1 MDAAATASLSTQLS
15 LLAVQAGRGW
25 PDAAVREA
33 ATMAA
38 EAVVDDVAPYLRPL
52 LDDHRSAGERLL
64 LVERG
69 AAGHRRAARRTP
81 RCRGRRGDDL
91 GRRPGTARPDPGPAG
106 LGPIQ
111 GRRGPRR
118 GCARHACR
126 PAPAHAYAD
135 NFFAGPLLAS
145 VGHATAV
152 DPDARLTLLA
162 RTRGWPIRHLD
173 VPEGVVK
180 VAGRE
185 LQEWL
190 RPFAG
195 VEAVLN
201 ARIEIAGLEH
211 VPGRGGAILAFNHRS
226 YFDAA
231 VVSLVAARAGRA
243 VRGLGKKEV
252 LDAPVLG
259 QLARAVG
266 TIRVDRGTGSDE
278 PLEAA
283 ALALRAG
290 EVVMIAPQGTIP
302 RGPAFFEPELK
313 GRWGVAR
320 LAAMTR
326 APVIPMGLW
335 GTEQVWPR
343 NARLPRIDPLRRPRV
358 TVRIGP
364 PVDLTYDDPDTDTKR
379 IMAALMDL
387 LPPEARERRTPT
399 EEELRR
405 TYPPGYRGDPARE
418 TDAAPRTRHLS
429 GRGTG
434 ASMRKDG
441 VAASA
446 TLAFRDLSWCHGPG
460 MIRRRSL
467 GKAVA
472 IRPRSGRDGVPRTVV
487 AFQQA
492 RDGASKPQSKGE
504 AGRMEHLINSK
515 PRAAIGLAS
524 MLVGSHLPRREHPW
538 TGGR

>member
-1 MDAAATASLSTQLS
+1 MARAAAIVDVDRTLLTGHPGRILRKALNRAGVVVAPGPLRPAVEAAATASLSTQLS
-15 LLAVQAGRGW
+15 SLAVQASRGW

-33 ATMAA
+33 AMAAA

-64 LVERG
+64 LVSAAPRAVAEPLAGLLGAEDVVG
-69 AAGHRRAARRTP
+69 AAWAEG
-81 RCRGRRGDDL
+81 RGL
-91 GRRPGTARPDPGPAG
+91 LA
-106 LGPIQ
+106 PIQ
-111 GRRGPRR
+111 GPLVWGRSKADGGAAWLRSVRVSPS
-118 GCARHACR
+118 A
-126 PAPAHAYAD
+126 AHAYAD

-152 DPDARLTLLA
+152 DPDARLTALA
-162 RTRGWPIRHLD
+162 LTRGWPVRHLD

-180 VAGRE
+180 LAGRE

-190 RPFAG
+190 RPFASLDTI
-195 VEAVLN
+195 LN
-201 ARIEIAGLEH
+201 AHIEIGGLEH
-211 VPGRGGAILAFNHRS
+211 VPDRGGAILAFNHRS

-231 VVSLVAARAGRA
+231 VASLVAARAGRA

-259 QLARAVG
+259 LLARAVG

-283 ALALRAG
+283 ASALRAG
-290 EVVMIAPQGTIP
+290 EMVMIAPQGTIP

-326 APVIPMGLW
+326 APVIPVGMW
-335 GTEQVWPR
+335 GTEHVWPR

-364 PVDLTYDDPDTDTKR
+364 AVRLACDDLDTDTKR
-379 IMAALMDL
+379 VMAAIMDV
-387 LPPEARERRTPT
+387 LPPEAHERRAPT

-405 TYPPGYRGDPARE
+405 TYPASYRGDPARE
-418 TDAAPRTRHLS
+418 TERR
-429 GRGTG
+429 
-434 ASMRKDG
+434 
-441 VAASA
+441 
-446 TLAFRDLSWCHGPG
+446 PG
-460 MIRRRSL
+460 SDI
-467 GKAVA
+467 
-472 IRPRSGRDGVPRTVV
+472 
-487 AFQQA
+487 
-492 RDGASKPQSKGE
+492 
-504 AGRMEHLINSK
+504 
-515 PRAAIGLAS
+515 
-524 MLVGSHLPRREHPW
+524 
-538 TGGR
+538 

>member
-1 MDAAATASLSTQLS
+1 MARAAAIVDVDRTLLTGRPGGILRDALHRAGVAVAPGPLRPAVDAVATASLSTQLS
-15 LLAVQAGRGW
+15 LLAVQASRGW

-33 ATMAA
+33 ATTAA
-38 EAVVDDVAPYLRPL
+38 EAVVDDVAPYLHPL

-64 LVERG
+64 LVSAAPPAVAEPLGGLLGAEDVVGTTWAEGRG
-69 AAGHRRAARRTP
+69 
-81 RCRGRRGDDL
+81 L
-91 GRRPGTARPDPGPAG
+91 

-111 GRRGPRR
+111 GPLVW
-118 GCARHACR
+118 ARSKADAGSAWLR
-126 PAPAHAYAD
+126 SARVSPSAAHAYAD
-135 NFFAGPLLAS
+135 NFLAGPLLAS
-145 VGHATAV
+145 VGQATAV
-152 DPDARLTLLA
+152 DPDVRLTALA

-180 VAGRE
+180 LAGRE

-195 VEAVLN
+195 VETVLN
-201 ARIEIAGLEH
+201 GRIRMGGLEH

-231 VVSLVAARAGRA
+231 VAGVVAARAGRA

-259 QLARAVG
+259 LLARAAG
-266 TIRVDRGTGSDE
+266 TIRVDRGTGSHE
-278 PLEAA
+278 ALEAA

-313 GRWGVAR
+313 GRWGAAR

-364 PVDLTYDDPDTDTKR
+364 PMELTYDDLDTDTKR
-379 IMAALMDL
+379 IMAAIIDL
-387 LPPEARERRTPT
+387 LPPEAHERRTPT

-418 TDAAPRTRHLS
+418 TE
-429 GRGTG
+429 
-434 ASMRKDG
+434 
-441 VAASA
+441 
-446 TLAFRDLSWCHGPG
+446 
-460 MIRRRSL
+460 RR
-467 GKAVA
+467 
-472 IRPRSGRDGVPRTVV
+472 PGRD
-487 AFQQA
+487 
-492 RDGASKPQSKGE
+492 
-504 AGRMEHLINSK
+504 I
-515 PRAAIGLAS
+515 
-524 MLVGSHLPRREHPW
+524 
-538 TGGR
+538 

>member
-1 MDAAATASLSTQLS
+1 MARAAAIVDVDRTLLTGHPGQILRDALHREGLAELPGPLRPAMDAVATASLTTQLS
-15 LLAVQAGRGW
+15 LLAAQASRGW

-33 ATMAA
+33 ATTAA
-38 EAVVDDVAPYLRPL
+38 EAVVDDVAPYLRPV
-52 LDDHRSAGERLL
+52 LDDHRSAGDRLL
-64 LVERG
+64 FVSAAPPAVAEPLGELLGVEDVVATTWAEGRGILAPIHGPLVWARSKADAAAAWLRSARVSPG
-69 AAGHRRAARRTP
+69 AAR
-81 RCRGRRGDDL
+81 
-91 GRRPGTARPDPGPAG
+91 
-106 LGPIQ
+106 
-111 GRRGPRR
+111 
-118 GCARHACR
+118 
-126 PAPAHAYAD
+126 AYAD

-185 LQEWL
+185 LQEWF

-195 VEAVLN
+195 VEPVLN
-201 ARIEIAGLEH
+201 ARIEIRGLEH

-231 VVSLVAARAGRA
+231 VASLVAARAGRA

-259 QLARAVG
+259 LLARAVG
-266 TIRVDRGTGSDE
+266 TIRVDRGTGSHE
-278 PLEAA
+278 PLDAA
-283 ALALRAG
+283 AVALRAG
-290 EVVMIAPQGTIP
+290 EVVMMAPQGTIP

-326 APVIPMGLW
+326 TPVIPMGLW
-335 GTEQVWPR
+335 GTERVWPR

-364 PVDLTYDDPDTDTKR
+364 PVELTYDDPDTDTKR
-379 IMAALMDL
+379 VMAALSDL
-387 LPPEARERRTPT
+387 LPPEAHERRTPT

-405 TYPPGYRGDPARE
+405 TYPPGYRGDPACE
-418 TDAAPRTRHLS
+418 TD
-429 GRGTG
+429 
-434 ASMRKDG
+434 
-441 VAASA
+441 
-446 TLAFRDLSWCHGPG
+446 
-460 MIRRRSL
+460 RR
-467 GKAVA
+467 
-472 IRPRSGRDGVPRTVV
+472 PGRDT
-487 AFQQA
+487 
-492 RDGASKPQSKGE
+492 
-504 AGRMEHLINSK
+504 
-515 PRAAIGLAS
+515 
-524 MLVGSHLPRREHPW
+524 
-538 TGGR
+538 